1 MSFSRVRLAAL
12 SAVTCWPAL
21 AFAQAVP
28 NPLPLKLAPRPTT
41 SAITPADLMTRVYI
55 FADDSLMG
63 REVGTEYHLKATAY
77 IEREVRRLG
86 LQPAGDNGTF
96 FQNIQVNSH
105 PLAKDNT
112 LSANGKTF
120 NAWTDYVPR
129 DNRVFGP
136 VKSIDG
142 TEIVYGGVIGDA
154 STMISQAA
162 AAGKFVVISLPTG
175 PDGKPRWGNFRQQL
189 TAYYVRSAGVAVVG
203 LEVMDDATRAAL
215 RDPVVTLDSDDEP
228 QIPVFMYVT
237 NQMAE

>member
-12 SAVTCWPAL
+12 SAVACWPAML
-21 AFAQAVP
+21 AAQAA
-28 NPLPLKLAPRPTT
+28 PLPLKLAPRPTT

-63 REVGTEYHLKATAY
+63 REVGTEYHLRATAY

-142 TEIVYGGVIGDA
+142 AEIVYGGTITPSDPGK
-154 STMISQAA
+154 MISPAA

-175 PDGKPRWGNFRQQL
+175 
-189 TAYYVRSAGVAVVG
+189 
-203 LEVMDDATRAAL
+203 
-215 RDPVVTLDSDDEP
+215 SD
-228 QIPVFMYVT
+228 
-237 NQMAE
+237 